1 MHIFHTFYQRCPFF
15 TCIFSLIASFSS
27 ILIAT
32 MGIADEAPKSTATYQ
47 FERMWP
53 KLEQPWYFSWPTD
66 VAVDKKG
73 NVYIADSANYRIQ
86 KFTAEGAFITMWG
99 SYGANEG
106 QFIEINKIALDQDGN
121 LYVTDSGAYRVQKFS
136 TNGDFITAWGE
147 YGYDDAHFQ
156 SSLNAITIDRNG
168 FVYVGDYY
176 RIQKFTN
183 NGEFIAAWR
192 NDASDNENKYFYG
205 PSGLAISP
213 DGFLYIADARKHRI
227 QKFTVDGEFIDEW
240 GKNGS
245 GEGQFW
251 SIEDIE
257 IGSDGSI
264 YIVDSGKHAIL
275 VFDSDGTFLHE
286 WGENGSGP
294 NQFNSPM
301 GIGLDRNENL
311 YVADK
316 KNDKIQIYNT
326 HGKFLTHWGSNGSTE
341 GSFNNPY
348 GLTIDNE
355 GNVFVCDTYN
365 HRIQKFNSNG
375 QFVNM
380 WGSEGENESQFNL
393 PEGIAIDSRGDVF
406 VADTN
411 NHRIQKFTN
420 SGDYLLKWG
429 EYGLAGTYEYV
440 LTDEGYE
447 YKFFYDQNNRLGY
460 FFSPIGITID
470 ANGFVYV
477 LEYSNSRVQ
486 VFDLDGQFITNW
498 GSMLD
503 EESYYDG
510 DYVDGELY
518 YPQDI
523 IHDPKGYI
531 YIADTELNR
540 IEKYLPGGGFLDAW
554 GYLGTENGNLKYPAG
569 VCVDKNG
576 DIYVAD
582 TDNHRIQKFSSEGE
596 FISAFGSKG
605 SSPGDF
611 NGPTDIAVSAEGKI
625 YVADSWNHRI
635 QVFSQKD
642 YTSDI
647 KKAIIVAG
655 GGDYQGNTLWG
666 ATQMCANYAY
676 RALIYQ
682 GFDKQTIHYLSSDTD
697 LDIDSN
703 GEADDIDSDAT
714 NANLQNALIHWAKDA
729 DELVLYITDHG
740 GDGSFR
746 MTDTELLQASDLN
759 TWLDQLQAIKNASVV
774 VIYDACQSG
783 SFLPILATSETPNRV
798 VISSAQKDEPAYF
811 TSAGALSFSYFFWG
825 NIFNGM
831 TVGNA
836 FFSAR
841 NSTRYAYSNQSP
853 LLDDNGNGI
862 GNEDDDGIAARDIH
876 IGNGVVSADDLP
888 VIGSPVPTRHLY
900 GESSVT
906 LSVSDVTDAGGIS
919 RVWATLTPPDRE
931 IADPSI
937 PILDIEIIDF
947 ALTDDNRYEG
957 EVKGLSATGTY
968 TLALFAK
975 DKNNTISLPIP
986 TQIIQHGST
995 DNKVPYSD
1003 EDLTLFIPSLRYE
1016 SSCFSLT
1023 LRLSSAISTDNSLVW
1038 YHGSSL
1044 LLQDT
1049 CPPNSP
1055 WMNDTMQITIPE
1067 FECMDDVYRF
1077 RLNNYLNPTD
1087 PFRDYWTLDES
1098 SIELTN

>member
-1 MHIFHTFYQRCPFF
+1 MLQKNRKNT
-15 TCIFSLIASFSS
+15 
-27 ILIAT
+27 ILVFDALGNIIHLWESPGIHEGDVGSPS
-32 MGIADEAPKSTATYQ
+32 GIALSPDGNLYITDEENHRIQIVNSQGQLIGVWGSNSIEKGYFYSPRALTLDTNGDLLVCDTENHRVQKFNTSGELLKLWGNQGSQKGQ
-47 FERMWP
+47 FKFP
-53 KLEQPWYFSWPTD
+53 QGI
-66 VAVDKKG
+66 AVDSMG
-73 NVYIADSANYRIQ
+73 NIYISDTENDRIQ
-86 KFTAEGAFITMWG
+86 KFSSSAEFLFQIG
-99 SYGANEG
+99 SYGRADGCEYDYTSSDWIYKSNCNLGNFNYPKKITVDPQGYLYTTDSENHRIQVFDMEG
-106 QFIEINKIALDQDGN
+106 SFYTYWGEKTKEDDYGWPIYGDGDFYSPTGIAYDPKGYI
-121 LYVTDSGAYRVQKFS
+121 YVTDSL
-136 TNGDFITAWGE
+136 D
-147 YGYDDAHFQ
+147 
-156 SSLNAITIDRNG
+156 
-168 FVYVGDYY
+168 
-176 RIQKFTN
+176 RIQKFLPGGGFITKWGN
-183 NGEFIAAWR
+183 YGNKEEEFR
-192 NDASDNENKYFYG
+192 S
-205 PSGLAISP
+205 
-213 DGFLYIADARKHRI
+213 
-227 QKFTVDGEFIDEW
+227 
-240 GKNGS
+240 
-245 GEGQFW
+245 
-251 SIEDIE
+251 
-257 IGSDGSI
+257 
-264 YIVDSGKHAIL
+264 
-275 VFDSDGTFLHE
+275 
-286 WGENGSGP
+286 
-294 NQFNSPM
+294 
-301 GIGLDRNENL
+301 
-311 YVADK
+311 
-316 KNDKIQIYNT
+316 
-326 HGKFLTHWGSNGSTE
+326 
-341 GSFNNPY
+341 
-348 GLTIDNE
+348 
-355 GNVFVCDTYN
+355 
-365 HRIQKFNSNG
+365 
-375 QFVNM
+375 
-380 WGSEGENESQFNL
+380 
-393 PEGIAIDSRGDVF
+393 PEGIAIDVTGNVY
-406 VADTN
+406 VADKAN
-411 NHRIQKFTN
+411 NRIQKFT
-420 SGDYLLKWG
+420 
-429 EYGLAGTYEYV
+429 
-440 LTDEGYE
+440 
-447 YKFFYDQNNRLGY
+447 
-460 FFSPIGITID
+460 
-470 ANGFVYV
+470 
-477 LEYSNSRVQ
+477 
-486 VFDLDGQFITNW
+486 
-498 GSMLD
+498 
-503 EESYYDG
+503 
-510 DYVDGELY
+510 
-518 YPQDI
+518 
-523 IHDPKGYI
+523 
-531 YIADTELNR
+531 
-540 IEKYLPGGGFLDAW
+540 
-554 GYLGTENGNLKYPAG
+554 
-569 VCVDKNG
+569 
-576 DIYVAD
+576 
-582 TDNHRIQKFSSEGE
+582 SEGE
-596 FISAFGSKG
+596 FISQFGTLG
-605 SSPGDF
+605 SGPGQF
-611 NGPTDIAVSAEGKI
+611 NTPTDIAVSPEGKI
-625 YVADSWNHRI
+625 YVADSKNHRI

-703 GEADDIDSDAT
+703 GEADDVDSNAT

-1049 CPPNSP
+1049 CPPNGP